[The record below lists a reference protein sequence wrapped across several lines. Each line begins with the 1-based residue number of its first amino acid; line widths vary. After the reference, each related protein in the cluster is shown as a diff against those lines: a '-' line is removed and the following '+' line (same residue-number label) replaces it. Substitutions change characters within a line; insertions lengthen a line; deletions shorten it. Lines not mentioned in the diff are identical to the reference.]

1 MCSGSPGDK
10 HAMEFLIH
18 VLITRGEE
26 NKYICHLSPGA
37 GTGRDGPPVAG

>member
-1 MCSGSPGDK
+1 MPGFIIIYD
-10 HAMEFLIH
+10 MRSLIPR
-18 VLITRGEE
+18 TRGEE